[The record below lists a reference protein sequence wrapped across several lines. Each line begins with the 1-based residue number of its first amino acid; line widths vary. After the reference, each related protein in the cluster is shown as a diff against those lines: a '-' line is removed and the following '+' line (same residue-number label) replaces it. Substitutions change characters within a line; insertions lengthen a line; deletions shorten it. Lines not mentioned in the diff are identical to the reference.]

1 MEIRSQTFH
10 VLFHV
15 MKCTNVHIEVREGNL
30 NTGCIFFFIFLIR
43 KLMAS
48 SCDMITCISYSSIFF
63 FRQIIIVCDYHIY
76 WWKFHISFN
85 FLIQQYFQ
93 ESTSCFSDVVHI
105 KGEVKLKSSTKSTL
119 INQKWK
125 ANVGSLSVAV
135 SIHVFFLH
143 F

>member
-1 MEIRSQTFH
+1 MYQRPYRSLRRKFKH
-10 VLFHV
+10 RLY
-15 MKCTNVHIEVREGNL
+15 
-30 NTGCIFFFIFLIR
+30 IFLY
-43 KLMAS
+43 
-48 SCDMITCISYSSIFF
+48 ISNQKIHGVFMWHDYMYFLFIYFGF

-135 SIHVFFLH
+135 SIHVFSYPFK
-143 F
+143 